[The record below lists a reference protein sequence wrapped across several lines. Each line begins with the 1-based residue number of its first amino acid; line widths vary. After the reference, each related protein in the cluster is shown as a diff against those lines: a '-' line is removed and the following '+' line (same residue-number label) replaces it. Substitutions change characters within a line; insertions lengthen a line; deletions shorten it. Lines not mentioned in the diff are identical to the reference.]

1 MESPPQASESLGL
14 GAGEQSFRMSQGVRG
29 CVVMMNQEHAKVGA
43 GASCWAE
50 VGDGEEVTEGGREG
64 SEGLGPKEGCLAE
77 PRASR
82 CKDRLTQA
90 YPRRAP
96 PYVLTFRNWC

>member
-43 GASCWAE
+43 A
-50 VGDGEEVTEGGREG
+50 
-64 SEGLGPKEGCLAE
+64 
-77 PRASR
+77 
-82 CKDRLTQA
+82 
-90 YPRRAP
+90 
-96 PYVLTFRNWC
+96 